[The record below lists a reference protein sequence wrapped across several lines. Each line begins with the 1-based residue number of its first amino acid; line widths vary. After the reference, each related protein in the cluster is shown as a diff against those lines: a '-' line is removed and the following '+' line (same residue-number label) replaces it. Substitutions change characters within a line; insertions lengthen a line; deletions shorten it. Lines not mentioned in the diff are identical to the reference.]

1 VILDSVTAYN
11 TLQMNDT
18 IRFYSQLWGDLNYDY
33 DLTVQDILIFNKK
46 WPLVD
51 LGPFENEPP
60 FVRPRPDG
68 NSDLTDLSAFAKM
81 WQWRY
86 FNLSFDTTRS
96 LTRSESL
103 INITGKGSRLLITT
117 PKLSSM
123 GELLIG
129 DTDID
134 LKKSYVS
141 NFGNEGF
148 IFKAY
153 DPLNEIVQFSFANDS
168 GIDSTIAIYLPKN
181 ASGQF
186 SGTIQYHFFDSYG
199 KALSEGVSHLNVKF
213 LPEKFQVYKNYPN
226 PFNPVTFIEYDLP
239 DTRNVGITV
248 VDILGRT
255 VKSNIFRNLKPGRHT
270 YKWNGIGDLGHNA
283 SAGVYF
289 LYIQAG
295 QDVSIQKMLLL
306 K

>member
-1 VILDSVTAYN
+1 
-11 TLQMNDT
+11 
-18 IRFYSQLWGDLNYDY
+18 
-33 DLTVQDILIFNKK
+33 
-46 WPLVD
+46 
-51 LGPFENEPP
+51 
-60 FVRPRPDG
+60 
-68 NSDLTDLSAFAKM
+68 
-81 WQWRY
+81 
-86 FNLSFDTTRS
+86 
-96 LTRSESL
+96 
-103 INITGKGSRLLITT
+103 
-117 PKLSSM
+117 M

-129 DTDID
+129 ETDID

-153 DPLNEIVQFSFANDS
+153 DPSNEIVQFSFANDN
-168 GIDSTIAIYLPKN
+168 GIDSAIAIYLPKN
-181 ASGQF
+181 ASDQF

-199 KALSEGVSHLNVKF
+199 KVLLEGVSHLNINF

-226 PFNPVTFIEYDLP
+226 PFNPVTYIDYDLP

-248 VDILGRT
+248 IDILGRT
-255 VKSNIFRNLKPGRHT
+255 VKRNVFRNLKPGRHT